1 VRGELS
7 KVDQTVKKNLNEKN
21 NNLNTLK
28 I

>member
-7 KVDQTVKKNLNEKN
+7 KADQTVKKNLNEKN

>member
-21 NNLNTLK
+21 NNLNPLK